1 MKNLKASKT
10 SSVPSHMYFERRG
23 SSDGRN
29 AASCR
34 VRTVLLTPSAP
45 TIRSASASC
54 GSASAL
60 KRSSTPSAA
69 ARRWSVSSSAR
80 RLSAEKPWPPEVTTS
95 PW

>member
-10 SSVPSHMYFERRG
+10 RSVPNQTYFERRG

-29 AASCR
+29 APSSAR
-34 VRTVLLTPSAP
+34 RTVLLTPSAP
-45 TIRSASASC
+45 TIRSAS
-54 GSASAL
+54 GSSAGVL

-69 ARRWSVSSSAR
+69 ARRWSESSSSR

-95 PW
+95 P